1 MCSSQ
6 RTIHHVV
13 VTGICMWAAHARSY
27 AGISSRGV
35 CDELSE
41 ASQCCAD
48 DGGMSNATKAC
59 DSHGVC
65 GGRITAQGQESVW
78 QMFIFCLCSPCSL
91 LTFPL
96 LSHPSL
102 FLSPF
107 TFNRPPSIPLLS
119 SSPPPPLPLPLSSP
133 PSPLLFSASRFSML
147 TKSLYYL
154 LPPSNWVW
162 TYVEGCS
169 TCTPSTLYIET
180 SRARMYSSPLSLPM
194 ATQSFVIL
202 VWPE

>member
-1 MCSSQ
+1 MNCLRHPNVVLMMGACQTPPKLAILMEFVAGGSLHKVRRVCGRCSSF
-6 RTIHHVV
+6 VSALLV
-13 VTGICMWAAHARSY
+13 P
-27 AGISSRGV
+27 SSPF
-35 CDELSE
+35 LS
-41 ASQCCAD
+41 
-48 DGGMSNATKAC
+48 
-59 DSHGVC
+59 
-65 GGRITAQGQESVW
+65 
-78 QMFIFCLCSPCSL
+78 SL
-91 LTFPL
+91 TL
-96 LSHPSL
+96 LSSFLPSL
-102 FLSPF
+102 SIAPL
-107 TFNRPPSIPLLS
+107 PSHS